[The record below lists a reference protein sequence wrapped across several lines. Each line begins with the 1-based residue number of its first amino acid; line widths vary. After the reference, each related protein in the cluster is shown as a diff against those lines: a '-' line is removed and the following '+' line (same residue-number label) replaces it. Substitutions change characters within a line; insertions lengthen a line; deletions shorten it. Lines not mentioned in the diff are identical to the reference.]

1 MDISIASSFSSLN
14 KITSSFA
21 SRFADTSGV
30 VKELMSPSWFEAG
43 LKVKVEPLGFL
54 PLFDVRMGGEV
65 SSEEEDRTLFFL
77 IFFV

>member
-21 SRFADTSGV
+21 SRFADISGV

-43 LKVKVEPLGFL
+43 SKVKVEPLGFL

-65 SSEEEDRTLFFL
+65 SSEEEDRTLFF
-77 IFFV
+77 F